1 MGHVSD
7 EWAEKIAQVDENPLL
22 KRYTRRL
29 SGVGLLQ
36 MRGNSLP
43 LLGWRIGLGQM
54 RGDVGTGS
62 GRGCG
67 RARGLWFLVA
77 CAAWCWLATA
87 WCGAQTAAV
96 PGWGGVVRD
105 ATGPTVPGA
114 VVELTSPGGRVEQ
127 ATTQADGSFSFV
139 SVPAGRYALVI
150 RVKGRPATAAV
161 QVELPGTPVTL
172 TVTDQNTVTVA
183 ALPASSAAAGAAVAA
198 GNSGTGTSGGE
209 KLSSEAVS
217 SLPLNGRD
225 FSTLLL
231 LAAGTM
237 TDANGATNFTQQ
249 FAINGQRGV
258 EAVFAMDGA
267 DISDPEMGGSTFTN
281 FNVDAIEGL
290 QSSSGWMPAEIGRG
304 AAGFTNII
312 TRSGQAGFHGSFFE
326 FLRNSALDAR
336 NYFDYPSIVE
346 PGRIPPFKRNEFG
359 FTNGGPVLLPHI
371 YDGRGRTFYFG
382 QYQGFR
388 QVLGTTQV
396 LPMPTAAERAGN
408 DVVTYSDGSTDTLTV
423 PVNAQIAAVLAR
435 YPLPNN
441 PTGAYGARTYAA
453 PSNVATNADQ
463 FSIRIDQKLG
473 EKGQFLARFNYDN
486 LTGPTTNPDQT
497 TIDPSFA
504 VQYVDRQRNVEFRYT
519 RTQSPHFLW
528 ESVLSITRTTPSFP
542 TPNHTDPA
550 VKFTDGLYEG
560 FDTAAG
566 SVMSAFGNLFQ
577 GQQNFTWTK
586 ARHAIK
592 AGVEAR
598 LNRDTTYFGTSPN
611 GEYDFGGGTVY
622 SPVFI
627 PSQSGTHN
635 VNPGDPLPN
644 TLASLLTGYPYSY
657 TVAVAPPYF
666 SNGAHIGPAAI
677 NRNDVNVYVEDTWK
691 INDRWALDY
700 GLRYEVYSPITERA
714 HRTSSFLE
722 VTPPP
727 GTPQE
732 YLINPQ
738 PGYQFGWNGWG
749 PRIQVDWNAP
759 HALRVHAGGAIT
771 VIPPN
776 IWQDNFLTGST
787 PFAVYPR
794 VNASRSGEIAYG
806 FQITPGE
813 LPQTYT
819 PTGQNVFASGNPK
832 KVPAN
837 TVMDVNRYQNDLAAL
852 APGHQLSLL
861 TLSAIDRRFGDGFL
875 QTWTLGLE
883 RTFLGL
889 TADAGYVGTASFRL
903 PRASFP
909 NGYQG
914 AEPGFAPYTQFD
926 SSGVTTGGFGLEN
939 VITNTSHSSY
949 NALQTSLS
957 GTVKHGGPGLQAG
970 YTWSKS
976 LDDTSSVIGGT
987 GSTGAVALP
996 LPQDPFNTHP
1006 EKGPSNF
1013 DVAHAFSVSAAQD
1026 LHVQSL
1032 GMEGP
1037 RMRKFAAGW
1046 ELLSISTITSGS
1058 PFTVYSGIQQTG
1070 AGTAGA
1076 DRPDQIAK
1084 PQLSTAHS
1092 STRPREDYFGKGAGN
1107 ASFFSIP
1114 IGVPGGTGPND
1125 GRFGTLGRNTFRGP
1139 AYYDFD
1145 YAVIKDTPFGRRASG
1160 VERGD
1165 VQFRSEF
1172 FNVFNIVNMG
1182 LPANTI
1188 MGSGFGEISKTAGTS
1203 RQIQFSLKLIY

>member
-1 MGHVSD
+1 V
-7 EWAEKIAQVDENPLL
+7 QL
-22 KRYTRRL
+22 RYGSQRAL
-29 SGVGLLQ
+29 WIGIFCVVFC
-36 MRGNSLP
+36 SLMA
-43 LLGWRIGLGQM
+43 G
-54 RGDVGTGS
+54 
-62 GRGCG
+62 
-67 RARGLWFLVA
+67 
-77 CAAWCWLATA
+77 AAWGQQSVA
-87 WCGAQTAAV
+87 WR
-96 PGWGGVVRD
+96 GVVKS
-105 ATGPTVPGA
+105 AAGQPVAGA
-114 VVELTSPGGRVEQ
+114 VVQLSAQGVNYR
-127 ATTQADGSFSFV
+127 ATTGPDGSFRFPNPAPGHYALGVFLPESVKAKIVTGVTVDLPAPAAVLTV
-139 SVPAGRYALVI
+139 SDVSNGSYTVSMAPLPAGL
-150 RVKGRPATAAV
+150 ATGV
-161 QVELPGTPVTL
+161 SPDTT
-172 TVTDQNTVTVA
+172 
-183 ALPASSAAAGAAVAA
+183 S
-198 GNSGTGTSGGE
+198 GNATGGE
-209 KLSSEAVS
+209 KLSSESVS

-237 TDANGATNFTQQ
+237 TDVNGATNFTQQ
-249 FAINGQRGV
+249 FAIDGQRGV

-281 FNVDAIEGL
+281 FNVDAIQEL

-304 AAGFTNII
+304 ASGFTNIV
-312 TRSGQAGFHGSFFE
+312 TRSGAAGFHGSVFE

-359 FTNGGPVLLPHI
+359 FTNGGPVVLPHI
-371 YDGRGRTFYFG
+371 YDGRGKTFYFG

-396 LPMPTAAERAGN
+396 LPMPTPAERAGQ
-408 DVVTYSDGSTDTLTV
+408 DVVTYPDGSTDTLTV
-423 PVNAQIAAVLAR
+423 PVNAGIAAVLKR

-463 FSIRIDQKLG
+463 FSIRMDQKLG

-497 TIDPSFA
+497 TIDPTFG
-504 VQYVDRQRNVEFRYT
+504 VRYVDRQRNVVFRYT
-519 RTQSPHFLW
+519 RTESPHFLW
-528 ESVLSITRTTPSFP
+528 ESSLSITRTTPSFP

-577 GQQNFTWTK
+577 GQQNFTWTH
-586 ARHAIK
+586 ARHVVK

-598 LNRDTTYFGTSPN
+598 LNRDTTYFGISPN

-622 SPVFI
+622 SPEFI
-627 PSQSGTHN
+627 PSASGTHN

-644 TLASLLTGYPYSY
+644 TLATLLVGYPYGY

-677 NRNDVNVYVEDTWK
+677 NRNDVNVYVQDTWK
-691 INDRWALDY
+691 INERWALDY

-722 VTPPP
+722 VSPPA
-727 GTPQE
+727 GQTQE

-738 PGYQFGWNGWG
+738 PGYQSGWNGWG
-749 PRIQVDWNAP
+749 PRVQVDWNAP
-759 HALRVHAGGAIT
+759 HAVRVHAGGALT

-794 VNASRSGEIAYG
+794 VNASRNGEIAYG
-806 FQITPGE
+806 FQITPDE

-819 PTGQNVFASGNPK
+819 PTGQNVFASGDPK

-837 TVMDVNRYQNDLAAL
+837 TVMDVNRYEDDLATL

-861 TLSAIDRRFGDGFL
+861 NLSAIDRRFGDGFL

-889 TADAGYVGTASFRL
+889 TADAGYVGTESFRL
-903 PRASFP
+903 PRASYP
-909 NGYQG
+909 NGYPG
-914 AEPGFAPYTQFD
+914 AEPGFAPYTQF
-926 SSGVTTGGFGLEN
+926 SGTGAVTGGFGTET
-939 VITNTSHSSY
+939 VITDTAHSSY
-949 NALQTSLS
+949 HALQTSLS

-976 LDDTSSVIGGT
+976 LDDVSAVAGGT

-996 LPQDPFNTHP
+996 IPQNPFDTHP

-1013 DVAHAFSVSAAQD
+1013 DVAHSFSVSAAQA
-1026 LHVQSL
+1026 LHFEEL
-1032 GMEGP
+1032 GWLAGP
-1037 RMRKFAAGW
+1037 RVRKLAAGW
-1046 ELLSISTITSGS
+1046 ELLSISSISSGS

-1076 DRPDQIAK
+1076 DRPDEIAI
-1084 PQLSTAHS
+1084 PHLSTAHS
-1092 STRPREDYFGKGAGN
+1092 AGRAREDYFGKGAEN
-1107 ASFFSIP
+1107 AAAFFSIP
-1114 IGVPGGTGPND
+1114 INVPGGTGPNV

-1145 YAVIKDTPFGRRASG
+1145 YAVIKDTPLGRRASG
-1160 VERGD
+1160 VERAD
-1165 VQFRSEF
+1165 VQFRGEF
-1172 FNVFNIVNMG
+1172 FNIFNVVNMG
-1182 LPANTI
+1182 LPANT
-1188 MGSGFGEISKTAGTS
+1188 MEGSGFGEISRTAGTS

>member
-1 MGHVSD
+1 V
-7 EWAEKIAQVDENPLL
+7 QL
-22 KRYTRRL
+22 RYGSQRAL
-29 SGVGLLQ
+29 WIGIFCVVFC
-36 MRGNSLP
+36 SLMA
-43 LLGWRIGLGQM
+43 G
-54 RGDVGTGS
+54 
-62 GRGCG
+62 
-67 RARGLWFLVA
+67 
-77 CAAWCWLATA
+77 AAWGQQSVA
-87 WCGAQTAAV
+87 WR
-96 PGWGGVVRD
+96 GVVKS
-105 ATGPTVPGA
+105 AAGQPVAGA
-114 VVELTSPGGRVEQ
+114 VVQLSAQGVNYR
-127 ATTQADGSFSFV
+127 ATTGPDGSFRFPNPAPGHYALGVFLPESVKAKIVTGVTVDLPAPAAVLTV
-139 SVPAGRYALVI
+139 SDVSNGSYTVSMAPLPAGL
-150 RVKGRPATAAV
+150 ATGV
-161 QVELPGTPVTL
+161 SPDTT
-172 TVTDQNTVTVA
+172 
-183 ALPASSAAAGAAVAA
+183 S
-198 GNSGTGTSGGE
+198 GNATGGE
-209 KLSSEAVS
+209 KLSSESVS

-237 TDANGATNFTQQ
+237 TDVNGATNFTQQ
-249 FAINGQRGV
+249 FAIDGQRGV

-281 FNVDAIEGL
+281 FNVDAIQEL

-304 AAGFTNII
+304 ASGFTNIV
-312 TRSGQAGFHGSFFE
+312 TRSGAAGFHGSVFE

-359 FTNGGPVLLPHI
+359 FTNGGPVVLPHI
-371 YDGRGRTFYFG
+371 YDGRGKTFYFG

-396 LPMPTAAERAGN
+396 LPMPTPAERAGQ
-408 DVVTYSDGSTDTLTV
+408 DVVTYPDGSTDTLTV
-423 PVNAQIAAVLAR
+423 PVNAGIAAVLKR

-463 FSIRIDQKLG
+463 FSIRMDQKLG

-497 TIDPSFA
+497 TIDPTFG
-504 VQYVDRQRNVEFRYT
+504 VQYVDRQRNVVFRYT
-519 RTQSPHFLW
+519 RTESPHFLW
-528 ESVLSITRTTPSFP
+528 ESSLSITRTTPSFP

-577 GQQNFTWTK
+577 GQQNFTWTH
-586 ARHAIK
+586 ARHVVK

-598 LNRDTTYFGTSPN
+598 LNRDTTYFGISPN

-622 SPVFI
+622 SPEFI
-627 PSQSGTHN
+627 PSASGTHN

-644 TLASLLTGYPYSY
+644 TLATLLVGYPYGY

-677 NRNDVNVYVEDTWK
+677 NRNDVNVYVQDTWK
-691 INDRWALDY
+691 INERWALDY

-722 VTPPP
+722 VSPPA
-727 GTPQE
+727 GQTQE

-738 PGYQFGWNGWG
+738 PGYQSGWNGWG
-749 PRIQVDWNAP
+749 PRVQVDWNAP
-759 HALRVHAGGAIT
+759 HAVRVHAGGALT

-794 VNASRSGEIAYG
+794 VNASRNGEIAYG
-806 FQITPGE
+806 FQITPDE

-819 PTGQNVFASGNPK
+819 PTGQNVFASGDPK

-837 TVMDVNRYQNDLAAL
+837 TVMDVNRYEDDLATL

-861 TLSAIDRRFGDGFL
+861 NLSAIDRRFGDGFL

-889 TADAGYVGTASFRL
+889 TADAGYVGTESFRL
-903 PRASFP
+903 PRASYP
-909 NGYQG
+909 NGYPG
-914 AEPGFAPYTQFD
+914 AEPGFAPYTQF
-926 SSGVTTGGFGLEN
+926 SGTGAVTGGFGTET
-939 VITNTSHSSY
+939 VITDTAHSSY
-949 NALQTSLS
+949 HALQTSLS

-976 LDDTSSVIGGT
+976 LDDVSAVAGGT

-996 LPQDPFNTHP
+996 IPQNPFDTHP

-1013 DVAHAFSVSAAQD
+1013 DVAHSFSVSAAQA
-1026 LHVQSL
+1026 LHFEEL
-1032 GMEGP
+1032 GWLAGP
-1037 RMRKFAAGW
+1037 RVRKLAAGW
-1046 ELLSISTITSGS
+1046 ELLSISSISSGS

-1076 DRPDQIAK
+1076 DRPDEIAI
-1084 PQLSTAHS
+1084 PHLSTAHS
-1092 STRPREDYFGKGAGN
+1092 AGRAREDYFGKGAEN
-1107 ASFFSIP
+1107 AAAFFSIP
-1114 IGVPGGTGPND
+1114 INVPGGTGPNV

-1145 YAVIKDTPFGRRASG
+1145 YAVIKDTPLGRRASG
-1160 VERGD
+1160 VERAD
-1165 VQFRSEF
+1165 VQFRGEF
-1172 FNVFNIVNMG
+1172 FNIFNVVNMG
-1182 LPANTI
+1182 LPANT
-1188 MGSGFGEISKTAGTS
+1188 MEGSGFGEISRTAGTS

>member
-1 MGHVSD
+1 LWIGIFCV
-7 EWAEKIAQVDENPLL
+7 VFC
-22 KRYTRRL
+22 
-29 SGVGLLQ
+29 
-36 MRGNSLP
+36 SLMA
-43 LLGWRIGLGQM
+43 G
-54 RGDVGTGS
+54 
-62 GRGCG
+62 
-67 RARGLWFLVA
+67 
-77 CAAWCWLATA
+77 AAWGQQSVA
-87 WCGAQTAAV
+87 WR
-96 PGWGGVVRD
+96 GVVKS
-105 ATGPTVPGA
+105 AAGQPVAGA
-114 VVELTSPGGRVEQ
+114 VVQLSAQGVNYR
-127 ATTQADGSFSFV
+127 ATTGPDGSFRFPNPAPGHYALGVFLPESVKAKIVTGVTVDLPAPAAVLTV
-139 SVPAGRYALVI
+139 SDVSNGSYTVSMAPLPAGL
-150 RVKGRPATAAV
+150 ATGV
-161 QVELPGTPVTL
+161 SPDTT
-172 TVTDQNTVTVA
+172 
-183 ALPASSAAAGAAVAA
+183 S
-198 GNSGTGTSGGE
+198 GNATGGE
-209 KLSSEAVS
+209 KLSSESVS

-237 TDANGATNFTQQ
+237 TDVNGATNFTQQ
-249 FAINGQRGV
+249 FAIDGQRGV

-281 FNVDAIEGL
+281 FNVDAIQEL

-304 AAGFTNII
+304 ASGFTNIV
-312 TRSGQAGFHGSFFE
+312 TRSGAAGFHGSVFE

-359 FTNGGPVLLPHI
+359 FTNGGPVVLPHI
-371 YDGRGRTFYFG
+371 YDGRGKTFYFG

-396 LPMPTAAERAGN
+396 LPMPTPAERAGQ
-408 DVVTYSDGSTDTLTV
+408 DVVTYPDGSTDTLTV
-423 PVNAQIAAVLAR
+423 PVNAGIAAVLKR

-463 FSIRIDQKLG
+463 FSIRMDQKLG

-497 TIDPSFA
+497 TIDPTFG
-504 VQYVDRQRNVEFRYT
+504 VRYVDRQRNVVFRYT
-519 RTQSPHFLW
+519 RTESPHFLW
-528 ESVLSITRTTPSFP
+528 ESSLSITRTTPSFP

-577 GQQNFTWTK
+577 GQQNFTWTH
-586 ARHAIK
+586 ARHVVK

-598 LNRDTTYFGTSPN
+598 LNRDTTYFGISPN

-622 SPVFI
+622 SPEFI
-627 PSQSGTHN
+627 PSASGTHN

-644 TLASLLTGYPYSY
+644 TLATLLVGYPYGY

-677 NRNDVNVYVEDTWK
+677 NRNDVNVYVQDTWK
-691 INDRWALDY
+691 INERWALDY

-722 VTPPP
+722 VSPPA
-727 GTPQE
+727 GQTQE

-738 PGYQFGWNGWG
+738 PGYQSGWNGWG
-749 PRIQVDWNAP
+749 PRVQVDWNAP
-759 HALRVHAGGAIT
+759 HAVRVHAGGALT

-794 VNASRSGEIAYG
+794 VNASRNGEIAYG
-806 FQITPGE
+806 FQITPDE

-819 PTGQNVFASGNPK
+819 PTGQNVFASGDPK

-837 TVMDVNRYQNDLAAL
+837 TVMDVNRYEDDLATL

-861 TLSAIDRRFGDGFL
+861 NLSAIDRRFGDGFL

-889 TADAGYVGTASFRL
+889 TADAGYVGTESFRL
-903 PRASFP
+903 PRASYP
-909 NGYQG
+909 NGYPG
-914 AEPGFAPYTQFD
+914 AEPGFAPYTQF
-926 SSGVTTGGFGLEN
+926 SGTGAVTGGFGTET
-939 VITNTSHSSY
+939 VITDTAHSSY
-949 NALQTSLS
+949 HALQTSLS

-976 LDDTSSVIGGT
+976 LDDVSAVAGGT

-996 LPQDPFNTHP
+996 IPQNPFDTHP

-1013 DVAHAFSVSAAQD
+1013 DVAHSFSVSAAQA
-1026 LHVQSL
+1026 LHFEEL
-1032 GMEGP
+1032 GWLAGP
-1037 RMRKFAAGW
+1037 RVRKLAAGW
-1046 ELLSISTITSGS
+1046 ELLSISSISSGS

-1076 DRPDQIAK
+1076 DRPDEIAI
-1084 PQLSTAHS
+1084 PHLSTAHS
-1092 STRPREDYFGKGAGN
+1092 AGRAREDYFGKGAEN
-1107 ASFFSIP
+1107 AAAFFSIP
-1114 IGVPGGTGPND
+1114 INVPGGTGPNV

-1145 YAVIKDTPFGRRASG
+1145 YAVIKDTPLGRRASG
-1160 VERGD
+1160 VERAD
-1165 VQFRSEF
+1165 VQFRGEF
-1172 FNVFNIVNMG
+1172 FNIFNMVNMG
-1182 LPANTI
+1182 LPANT
-1188 MGSGFGEISKTAGTS
+1188 MEGSGFGEISRTAGTS